1 MQNIRAE
8 NSERFMKKNYRYRII
23 FSCLSL
29 ILFFVACWIYVS
41 NRSTDMVI
49 YDWLSID
56 VNNQLFC
63 FFRNIEIELPD
74 WVLYNLPDALW
85 LLSFL
90 FMNEAVWGEDNRKYI
105 FVAVVSIFA
114 LGVEILQMFT
124 LFPGTGDILDIISY
138 IIVLIIYLI
147 NNFLFHCYEKF
158 SKN

>member
-1 MQNIRAE
+1 MQNIRDE

-23 FSCLSL
+23 FCCLSL

-63 FFRNIEIELPD
+63 FFRNTEIELPD

-114 LGVEILQMFT
+114 LGVEILQMYT

-147 NNFLFHCYEKF
+147 NNFLFYCYEKF

>member
-1 MQNIRAE
+1 MQNTRAE
-8 NSERFMKKNYRYRII
+8 NSERFMKKNYRCRII

-63 FFRNIEIELPD
+63 FFRNTEIEFPD

-105 FVAVVSIFA
+105 FVAVVTIFA
-114 LGVEILQMFT
+114 LGGEILQMYT
-124 LFPGTGDILDIISY
+124 LFPGTGDMLDIISY
-138 IIVLIIYLI
+138 VIVLIIYLI
-147 NNFLFHCYEKF
+147 NNFLINCYEKF

>member
-1 MQNIRAE
+1 
-8 NSERFMKKNYRYRII
+8 MKKNYRCRII
-23 FSCLSL
+23 FCCLSL

-63 FFRNIEIELPD
+63 FFRNTEIELPD

-90 FMNEAVWGEDNRKYI
+90 FMNEAIWGKDNRKYI
-105 FVAVVSIFA
+105 FVAVVTIFA
-114 LGVEILQMFT
+114 LSIEILQMYT

-138 IIVLIIYLI
+138 VIVLIIYLI
-147 NNFLFHCYEKF
+147 NNFLFYCYEKF

>member
-23 FSCLSL
+23 FCCLSL
-29 ILFFVACWIYVS
+29 ILFFVACLIYVS

-114 LGVEILQMFT
+114 LSIEILQMFT

-138 IIVLIIYLI
+138 VIVLIIYLI
-147 NNFLFHCYEKF
+147 NNFLFYCYEKF

>member
-1 MQNIRAE
+1 
-8 NSERFMKKNYRYRII
+8 
-23 FSCLSL
+23 
-29 ILFFVACWIYVS
+29 
-41 NRSTDMVI
+41 MVI

-63 FFRNIEIELPD
+63 FFRNTEIEFPD

-90 FMNEAVWGEDNRKYI
+90 FMNEAVWGKDNRKYI
-105 FVAVVSIFA
+105 FVAVITIFA
-114 LGVEILQMFT
+114 LSIEILQMYT

-138 IIVLIIYLI
+138 VIVLIIYLI
-147 NNFLFHCYEKF
+147 NNILINCYEKF

>member
-1 MQNIRAE
+1 MQT
-8 NSERFMKKNYRYRII
+8 KYRCRII
-23 FSCLSL
+23 FCCLSL

-90 FMNEAVWGEDNRKYI
+90 FMNEAIWGKDNRKYI
-105 FVAVVSIFA
+105 FVAVVTIFA
-114 LGVEILQMFT
+114 LSIEILQMYT
-124 LFPGTGDILDIISY
+124 LFPGTGDMLDIISY

-147 NNFLFHCYEKF
+147 NNFLFYCYEKF

>member
-1 MQNIRAE
+1 
-8 NSERFMKKNYRYRII
+8 MKRNYRYRLI
-23 FSCLSL
+23 FCCLSL

-90 FMNEAVWGEDNRKYI
+90 FMNEAIWGKDNRKYI
-105 FVAVVSIFA
+105 FVAVVTIFA
-114 LGVEILQMFT
+114 LSIEILQMYT
-124 LFPGTGDILDIISY
+124 LFPGTGDMLDIISY

-147 NNFLFHCYEKF
+147 NNFLFYCYEKF

>member
-29 ILFFVACWIYVS
+29 ILLFIACWIYVS

-90 FMNEAVWGEDNRKYI
+90 FMNEAVWGKDNRKFI

-114 LGVEILQMFT
+114 LSIEILQKYT
-124 LFPGTGDILDIISY
+124 LFPGTGDMLDIISY
-138 IIVLIIYLI
+138 VIVLIIYLI
-147 NNFLFHCYEKF
+147 NNFLFYCYEKF

>member
-1 MQNIRAE
+1 
-8 NSERFMKKNYRYRII
+8 
-23 FSCLSL
+23 
-29 ILFFVACWIYVS
+29 
-41 NRSTDMVI
+41 MVI

-63 FFRNIEIELPD
+63 FFRNTEIEFPD

-105 FVAVVSIFA
+105 FVAVVTIFA
-114 LGVEILQMFT
+114 LSIEILQMYT
-124 LFPGTGDILDIISY
+124 LFSGTGDMLDIISY

-147 NNFLFHCYEKF
+147 NNFLFYCYEKF

>member
-23 FSCLSL
+23 FSCFSL

-74 WVLYNLPDALW
+74 WVLYNLSDALW

-90 FMNEAVWGEDNRKYI
+90 FMNEAIWGEDNRKYI
-105 FVAVVSIFA
+105 LVAVVSIFA
-114 LGVEILQMFT
+114 LSIEILQMYI

-138 IIVLIIYLI
+138 VIVLIIYLI
-147 NNFLFHCYEKF
+147 NNFLFYCYEKF

>member
-23 FSCLSL
+23 FCCLSL

-90 FMNEAVWGEDNRKYI
+90 FMNEAVWGKDNRKFI

-114 LGVEILQMFT
+114 LSIEILQMFT

-138 IIVLIIYLI
+138 VIVLIIYLI
-147 NNFLFHCYEKF
+147 NNFLFYCYEKF

>member
-23 FSCLSL
+23 FCCLSL

-63 FFRNIEIELPD
+63 FFRNIEIELHD

-85 LLSFL
+85 LLSFI
-90 FMNEAVWGEDNRKYI
+90 FMNEAIWGKDNRKYI
-105 FVAVVSIFA
+105 LVAVVTIFA
-114 LGVEILQMFT
+114 LSIEILQMYT

-147 NNFLFHCYEKF
+147 NNFLFYCYEKF